1 MNLSHS
7 LLPNT
12 LKAAH
17 VDLFSSPKS
26 HAEPTANGPTQDFN
40 VIGKTSKT
48 FRRFDRIEIDD
59 LKNKM
64 ILETERNINVSFQ
77 KELKLLLRTNTRNYY
92 ITMSYENSKVH
103 VENFEKEIRRKD
115 SIIDQILLDL
125 Q

>member
-1 MNLSHS
+1 MNLSHNF
-7 LLPNT
+7 LPNI
-12 LKAAH
+12 LKIAH

-40 VIGKTSKT
+40 IIGKTSKA
-48 FRRFDRIEIDD
+48 FRRFGRIEIDG

-64 ILETERNINVSFQ
+64 ILETERNINLGFQ

-115 SIIDQILLDL
+115 SIIDQLLLDL
-125 Q
+125 